1 LQWAALSLR
10 SDVRWL
16 YSKEGINVINNLEA
30 NSECYKTLVKPQLFR
45 EALKSCPLAKGHP
58 GMRPYLKED
67 GSLKQDEG
75 SFKTSLEEVESVKEL
90 VER

>member
-1 LQWAALSLR
+1 
-10 SDVRWL
+10 
-16 YSKEGINVINNLEA
+16 
-30 NSECYKTLVKPQLFR
+30 
-45 EALKSCPLAKGHP
+45 
-58 GMRPYLKED
+58 MRPYLKED